1 MSQLLTALNVVD
13 SCPTQAVNHD
23 VSLQNRLRAALEHAR
38 RVTSMYE
45 EDHIEIAL
53 AWEMVAE
60 LEKAQRHQT
69 QPRLSNFELYCLMNP
84 DAPECR
90 IYDL

>member
-1 MSQLLTALNVVD
+1 MSQLLTVLDVD
-13 SCPTQAVNHD
+13 SRPIQGDAHSVCP
-23 VSLQNRLRAALEHAR
+23 LQNRLRAALEHAR
-38 RVTSMYE
+38 RVTTMYGE
-45 EDHIEIAL
+45 NHVEIAL
-53 AWEMVAE
+53 AWEMVEE
-60 LEKAQRHQT
+60 LEKAQQHQT

>member
-1 MSQLLTALNVVD
+1 MSQILTILDVD
-13 SCPTQAVNHD
+13 SCPTQVDTHS
-23 VSLQNRLRAALEHAR
+23 VSPLQNRLRAALEHAR

-45 EDHIEIAL
+45 QDRIEIAL
-53 AWEMVAE
+53 AWEMVEE
-60 LEKAQRHQT
+60 LEKAQRHERV
-69 QPRLSNFELYCLMNP
+69 PRLTNFELYCLMNP